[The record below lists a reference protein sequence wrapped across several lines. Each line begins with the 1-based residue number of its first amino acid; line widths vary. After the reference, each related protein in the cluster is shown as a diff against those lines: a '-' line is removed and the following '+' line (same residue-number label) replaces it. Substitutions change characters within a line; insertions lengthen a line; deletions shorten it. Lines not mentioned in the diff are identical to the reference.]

1 VKRAVITA
9 ISRYTLHRQEGP
21 NMKNLKTF
29 RLPLLAAVLLSTAG
43 LSACISPGY
52 RCPLEADKDIE
63 FPTACANMKDAM
75 AGARAGTGGQTSV
88 LMDDKGRLVPRE
100 MLDRKVAKPLAAQ
113 GTEPYH
119 EKSGDPQ
126 FYQPKKFEVWTRAFV
141 DANGNL
147 HDGTTSWF
155 TTPGRWAYGT
165 VDRPGD
171 VGANTM
177 RPAMPDTRPAGRIV
191 KKDQNGNIVSA
202 QPQAAAVAQPA
213 QQRDK
218 AALQNLSAAANS
230 AAANAK
236 AQQAQ
241 SQALSA
247 ANAVVQSPATGVTAP
262 AVGLGD

>member
-1 VKRAVITA
+1 
-9 ISRYTLHRQEGP
+9 
-21 NMKNLKTF
+21 MKNLKTLRF
-29 RLPLLAAVLLSTAG
+29 PVLAAVLLGTIG
-43 LSACISPGY
+43 LSACSSIGY
-52 RCPLEADKDIE
+52 RCPLETDKDAE
-63 FPTACANMKDAM
+63 FPTACSNMKDAM
-75 AGARAGTGGQTSV
+75 AGARAGSGGHTSV

-100 MLDRKVAKPLAAQ
+100 MLDHKVAKPLAAQ
-113 GTEPYH
+113 STEPYH

-126 FYQPKKFEVWTRAFV
+126 FSQPKKFEVWTRAFV

-147 HDGTTSWF
+147 HDGNTSWF

-191 KKDQNGNIVSA
+191 KTDQRGAVVSA
-202 QPQAAAVAQPA
+202 QPSQAPQTA

-236 AQQAQ
+236 VVQAQ
-241 SQALSA
+241 NAAQAA
-247 ANAVVQSPATGVTAP
+247 AAAVNSTTPMSSGVTAP

>member
-1 VKRAVITA
+1 
-9 ISRYTLHRQEGP
+9 
-21 NMKNLKTF
+21 MKNLKTL
-29 RLPLLAAVLLSTAG
+29 RLPLLAAALLSTVG

-52 RCPLEADKDIE
+52 RCPLESGKDSE
-63 FPTACANMKDAM
+63 FPTACSNMKDAM
-75 AGARAGTGGQTSV
+75 AGARAGTGGHTSV

-100 MLDRKVAKPLAAQ
+100 MLDHKVAKPLAAQ

-171 VGANTM
+171 IGANTM
-177 RPAMPDTRPAGRIV
+177 RPAMPDTRPAGRVV
-191 KKDQNGNIVSA
+191 KTDARGTIVSA
-202 QPQAAAVAQPA
+202 QSGAAPQTA

-247 ANAVVQSPATGVTAP
+247 ANAVMPSNPGTGVTAP

>member
-1 VKRAVITA
+1 
-9 ISRYTLHRQEGP
+9 
-21 NMKNLKTF
+21 MKNLKTL
-29 RLPLLAAVLLSTAG
+29 RLPLLAAALVSTVG

-52 RCPLEADKDIE
+52 RCPLEAGKDAD

-75 AGARAGTGGQTSV
+75 AGARAGSGGHTSV

-100 MLDRKVAKPLAAQ
+100 MLDHKAAKPLAAQ
-113 GTEPYH
+113 GSEPYH

-191 KKDQNGNIVSA
+191 KTDGRGTVVSA
-202 QPQAAAVAQPA
+202 QPSLGSPAIQGA

-236 AQQAQ
+236 AIQAQ
-241 SQALSA
+241 NAAQAA
-247 ANAVVQSPATGVTAP
+247 AAAVAPTSSGVTAP